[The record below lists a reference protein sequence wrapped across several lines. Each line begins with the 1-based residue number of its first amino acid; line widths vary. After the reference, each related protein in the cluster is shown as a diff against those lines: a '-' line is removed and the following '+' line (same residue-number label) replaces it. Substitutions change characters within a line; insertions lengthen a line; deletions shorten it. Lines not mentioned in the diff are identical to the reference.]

1 MKFGYFGW
9 NILKTMCKMLHVV
22 YVLVVAVAHTKKSA

>member
-1 MKFGYFGW
+1 
-9 NILKTMCKMLHVV
+9 MCKMLHVV